1 MSGNDKIIKL
11 SASYKG
17 YIWGGRRLIDDF
29 GMDCGLDRLAEAW
42 LVSAHPEGQSSVI
55 SGSDKGMVFGEYIER
70 YYPEIAGKALSSS
83 DKFPLLVK
91 LLDAQSDLSV
101 QVHPDNGYGLA
112 NDGQRGK
119 SEMWLILDSAPGA
132 GIYVGFKE
140 EMNEEKVIR
149 AVEDGTVLDKMNFYP
164 TSKGEVY
171 FIPVGTVHAIGAGNL
186 ICEVQN
192 SSTCTYRLFDYN
204 RTDKDGNKREL
215 HLDKALAVMNYSK
228 YDAKVESDGT
238 DTILRCDDFVCDLYE
253 VSGTREIETDPSIFD
268 CIICVR
274 GDVEVSADGSS
285 EELKAG
291 QSAFVAP
298 GISKLTLKGDAAV
311 VLCHI

>member
-1 MSGNDKIIKL
+1 MSGNEKIIKL

-55 SGSDKGMVFGEYIER
+55 SGKDEGMIFGDYIEK
-70 YYPEIAGKALSSS
+70 YYPEITKKALSSS
-83 DKFPLLVK
+83 DRFPLLVK

-101 QVHPDNGYGLA
+101 QVHPDNEYGLA
-112 NDGQRGK
+112 NDGQPGK

-132 GIYVGFKE
+132 GIYVGFKQDMTE
-140 EMNEEKVIR
+140 EEVIS
-149 AVEDGTVLDKMNFYP
+149 AVEDGTVLEKMNFYP

-192 SSTCTYRLFDYN
+192 SSTCTYRLFDYK
-204 RTDKDGNKREL
+204 RTDKDGNMREL

-228 YDAKVESDGT
+228 FDAKVEPDGT
-238 DTILRCDDFVCDLYE
+238 DTILRCDDFICDLYE
-253 VSGTREIETDPSIFD
+253 VSGSKEIETDPSRFD
-268 CIICVR
+268 CLICVR
-274 GDVEVSADGSS
+274 GCVSASAGDSC
-285 EELKAG
+285 EELSAG

-298 GISKLTLKGDAAV
+298 GVSKITLTGDATV
-311 VLCHI
+311 VLCHT